1 VHGKAKHKDGQDG
14 QEPGQILQQIPN
26 DDGPGSEE
34 VVEGQKVQDLN
45 AGQQEGQCEA
55 LISAIYQSG
64 PILLGHEQKGRHMDT
79 HAGHSQQQYHHFYR
93 SQSRLIRRIR
103 QLEQQQA
110 TQPDQ

>member
-45 AGQQEGQCEA
+45 AGQQEG
-55 LISAIYQSG
+55 
-64 PILLGHEQKGRHMDT
+64 
-79 HAGHSQQQYHHFYR
+79 
-93 SQSRLIRRIR
+93 
-103 QLEQQQA
+103 
-110 TQPDQ
+110 